1 MKHTTEGMDRFRK
14 EMRDA
19 AWVEYLIVVGFGA
32 AYAAVL
38 FLFL

>member
-1 MKHTTEGMDRFRK
+1 MSNDAMQQFKK